1 MILTESGNLHLVK
14 SVVSSDKKQFER
26 SIDSLDELK
35 ISTQSSNS
43 PNSSWF
49 VALLTAKSSLILML
63 IKLYNKF

>member
-1 MILTESGNLHLVK
+1 MESGNLHLVK

-49 VALLTAKSSLILML
+49 VALLTAKS
-63 IKLYNKF
+63 